1 MADKNFI
8 GVPIGQP
15 SATKSTAPTAE
26 RFTPEYFAGLGR
38 SALQGIFF
46 GTGDELEALFRS
58 AVGDETYKQKRDQ
71 IRAEIE
77 KFRSNFPVEA
87 YGTEIAASVPSGV
100 GLAGLLA
107 RLGIKGAVKQA
118 GAGGALY
125 GAGAAEEMSDV
136 PVDAAAGGVLG
147 AGLAKVAPVVSE
159 RAKDLMS
166 KGIPLTIGQSIGGGA
181 KRFEEAISSVPLVG
195 DTIRTAQTRAVEKFG
210 PASINEALK
219 PMGVQIPMSLKGS
232 EAFSAAID
240 QIGNAYQKA
249 LGFSGVP
256 YSQTVDGL
264 VKKFGAGLQPTELK
278 ELKNILNRELKP
290 RVKDGKLTGQDFKAA
305 QSAIRKE
312 GYDFITSQDKYQKN
326 LGEALNEV
334 VSDIT
339 DALAKEAPDA
349 ASQLKSIDAAY
360 SRIVPI
366 KTATI
371 AAEATEGVFSPAQL
385 QRAIMREGRREGTK
399 LARGEAAMQQ
409 FGRAG
414 RDVLGPKLPDSG
426 TATRGIASTALL
438 SGLTGGQFGFPL
450 TSAIGGALGAS
461 LYTPLGQAALRKG
474 LPPAG
479 VAMRSPA
486 AGGLLSQQVPSPISS
501 AQASSLEDMAVGGNI
516 VGYETVTDRQGNP
529 VTFAKTSDGR
539 AVRVR

>member
-1 MADKNFI
+1 MAQGYRMI
-8 GVPIGQP
+8 GTGD
-15 SATKSTAPTAE
+15 ATPETPDAE

-38 SALQGIFF
+38 SAAQGISF
-46 GTGDELEALFRS
+46 GTADEIEAFVRS
-58 AVGDETYKQKRDQ
+58 LVGEETYKQKRDK
-71 IRAEIE
+71 IRAGLD
-77 KFRSNFPVEA
+77 KFRSDFPVEA

-100 GLAGLLA
+100 GLASLLT
-107 RLGIKGAVKQA
+107 RLGIKGAMKQA

-136 PVDAAAGGVLG
+136 PVDAAAGGMFG

-166 KGIPLTIGQSIGGGA
+166 RGIPLTIGQSIGGGA
-181 KRFEEAISSVPLVG
+181 KRFEEAVSSVPLVG
-195 DTIRTAQTRAVEKFG
+195 DTIRTAQTSAVEKFG

-219 PMGVQIPMSLKGS
+219 PMGVKIPMSLKGS

-240 QIGNAYQKA
+240 EIGNAYQKT

-256 YSQTVDGL
+256 YSQTVDEL

-290 RVKDGKLTGQDFKAA
+290 RIKDGKLTGTDFKAA

-339 DALAKEAPDA
+339 DALAKEIPDA

-385 QRAIMREGRREGTK
+385 QRAITREGRREGTK

-409 FGRAG
+409 FSRAG

-501 AQASSLEDMAVGGNI
+501 AQAGSLEDMAAGGNI
-516 VGYETVTDRQGNP
+516 VGYESGVDAAGDP
-529 VTFAKTSDGR
+529 FTFAKMSDGR